1 MNLTDLRA
9 RVRRLDELARG
20 LAKEVSLWKG
30 GDDPLLYLERKAYLG
45 AIQDALAGVEA
56 ARVILAKA
64 HQRLEKDRGS
74 RIEDRG

>member
-1 MNLTDLRA
+1 MNLTDLRS

-45 AIQDALAGVEA
+45 AIQDALAGAES
-56 ARVILAKA
+56 ARVLLAKVC
-64 HQRLEKDRGS
+64 QRLEAER
-74 RIEDRG
+74 